1 MNETFRAFVLFGMW
15 AAVRYVNR
23 MGEIIKKLSPKTKV
37 LADMCS
43 GSLSWLHR
51 TNAHGLLWYNMPHV
65 DGVMLHVNPYVE
77 GALAYLNDWARR
89 LHARGKEL
97 WVWVGYALRAIHN
110 RKRWAFACYV
120 AMAKLFGA
128 DGLKIYD
135 WQILTRKKPYGEA
148 MRRFLPQA
156 LGAWRAMGKPVL
168 PKIGVYYGWGSQFA
182 ALAEQKAVQRADAF
196 AALSWARSLREIF
209 APYVHPCT
217 LFRLEDAIHYPVNIL
232 RFDADPESRE
242 LWHEEAGALLQL
254 GKEVCLLVMFLVDF
268 VLTGLG

>member
-1 MNETFRAFVLFGMW
+1 
-15 AAVRYVNR
+15 
-23 MGEIIKKLSPKTKV
+23 
-37 LADMCS
+37 
-43 GSLSWLHR
+43 
-51 TNAHGLLWYNMPHV
+51 
-65 DGVMLHVNPYVE
+65 
-77 GALAYLNDWARR
+77 
-89 LHARGKEL
+89 
-97 WVWVGYALRAIHN
+97 
-110 RKRWAFACYV
+110 
-120 AMAKLFGA
+120 
-128 DGLKIYD
+128 
-135 WQILTRKKPYGEA
+135 
-148 MRRFLPQA
+148 
-156 LGAWRAMGKPVL
+156 MGKPVL